1 MSDDRTPA
9 PANDETLPSEAS
21 PHTSGLVPRPST
33 TSTDGKPA
41 AGAPSDK
48 KADPEQQPT

>member
-1 MSDDRTPA
+1 MSDDRKPA
-9 PANDETLPSEAS
+9 PANDETSPSEAT
-21 PHTSGLVPRPST
+21 PHNPGLAPKPS
-33 TSTDGKPA
+33 STATDSKPA